1 MVLAILESWVIW
13 DAAPLKSWLSPSNM
27 YWALLCRHYNY
38 LSFETNQRLFHR
50 VEYPFLICAQPL
62 LPSSKLSHL
71 LLAAKKSQG
80 LFNLCFLGKEMITG
94 NWLFKK
100 YHWCPITECIWLL
113 QATVS
118 KDHQWEGLGGQ
129 CQIEKGNATF
139 PALFTKSNSYN
150 AVTNNTS
157 VTPELQN
164 DWVQVKHMQLDP
176 VYVCNHY
183 WTTVQHY

>member
-1 MVLAILESWVIW
+1 MHS
-13 DAAPLKSWLSPSNM
+13 
-27 YWALLCRHYNY
+27 
-38 LSFETNQRLFHR
+38 LF
-50 VEYPFLICAQPL
+50 CL
-62 LPSSKLSHL
+62 LPSWATCFWL
-71 LLAAKKSQG
+71 LK
-80 LFNLCFLGKEMITG
+80 NLRDSLIFAFWVRR
-94 NWLFKK
+94 WLQEIGSLKK
-100 YHWCPITECIWLL
+100 YHWCPITKCIWLL

-139 PALFTKSNSYN
+139 PVLFTKSNSYN